1 MFNLP
6 VEDGMKYNFISVCSY
21 LCQIKIM
28 IDEWVVDC
36 FFLFFFWGQWWIGL
50 VVVEGAATDKF
61 RLALDTAP
69 VLLRISFLVLHN
81 WMLPK
86 TRWWCRSR
94 GANWLFSFFCEG
106 VCFCRAAAVRLVA
119 AGRVAAAC
127 CWTLAAA
134 RLLLAARCCCCI
146 HQPNGVIF
154 QCTSKLKIAGCF
166 RKDPAL
172 LSDDRFLACSR
183 CHALVSEAVFSFLPL
198 PCKCK
203 KKKNCDEILLIWSTK
218 WSLFTNFFAQMGCKS
233 RYESNDAN

>member
-1 MFNLP
+1 MS
-6 VEDGMKYNFISVCSY
+6 GG
-21 LCQIKIM
+21 
-28 IDEWVVDC
+28 
-36 FFLFFFWGQWWIGL
+36 LFFSFLFWGQWWIGL

-94 GANWLFSFFCEG
+94 GANWLFSFF
-106 VCFCRAAAVRLVA
+106 VRASAMERQLVA
-119 AGRVAAAC
+119 GNHRPKCV
-127 CWTLAAA
+127 
-134 RLLLAARCCCCI
+134 
-146 HQPNGVIF
+146 HIF

-183 CHALVSEAVFSFLPL
+183 CHALVSEACLVS
-198 PCKCK
+198 CRCRVNAK
-203 KKKNCDEILLIWSTK
+203 KILRRN
-218 WSLFTNFFAQMGCKS
+218 FTNLK
-233 RYESNDAN
+233 Y